1 MSILPTITTK
11 RFLVLSLASFL
22 IGLILLSGLQNVRA
36 QEEDQATPTE
46 TPIFNFDKALTDYE
60 YSYNQYRQ
68 AHLQYETAK
77 KAYLKF
83 GTLNSKNEAQEKTA
97 LMLRLR
103 DETIRTYLTALR
115 LKLADVTEIDDY
127 NLNLFYLKL
136 DDEVLWYQGHINDFR
151 SAGTLEDLLTLAKAS
166 EEKYNSQSLSVAYQV
181 LHGIINYKVAQNT
194 DQVEAQTKV
203 IKTKLNQIKQAGD
216 KDVTLAERW
225 LLEAENRLAWS
236 REKQVQS
243 QVEIDEIDQQRYGY
257 SNKRDK
263 RKTSFYQA
271 RFLLEEAQ
279 QYLKET
285 NSYLLEVIREIKNAD

>member
-236 REKQVQS
+236 QEKQVQS